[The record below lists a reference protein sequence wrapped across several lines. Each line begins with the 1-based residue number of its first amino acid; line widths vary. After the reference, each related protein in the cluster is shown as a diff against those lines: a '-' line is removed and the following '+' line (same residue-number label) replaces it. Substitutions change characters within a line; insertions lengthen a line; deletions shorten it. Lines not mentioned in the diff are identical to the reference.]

1 MSTVARLTNEEFV
14 SDLMNFSSFGGLCQ
28 VFVIEAIRRYADQVA
43 AADPAAVD
51 TQFLSGAAWVGLA
64 KEIKAKVD
72 AQYDVDDDMAVQK
85 GDAE

>member
-14 SDLMNFSSFGGLCQ
+14 TDLMSFSSFGGLCQ

-51 TQFLSGAAWVGLA
+51 TQFLSGAAWVGVA
-64 KEIKAKVD
+64 KEIKAKVYE
-72 AQYDVDDDMAVQK
+72 QYDIDDDMAVQK
-85 GDAE
+85 GNAE